1 MVIKEIFGLIALI
14 IAFISFFP
22 YLKDIFAKKTT
33 PHIYS
38 WLIWAILQTVA
49 TVAILRENSFWSAIG
64 VASLGLVSLT
74 VFLLSFKYGTKNI
87 TLFDTACLAGA
98 LIAISFWIFANN
110 VFVSIILITIIDFI
124 AFLPTYRKGYEEPY
138 SETIFL
144 FICSAIS
151 NLFSFLSI
159 THYSIVSSLYVSS
172 LVLTNMMFVIMVLL
186 RRNILKAKSN
196 II

>member
-1 MVIKEIFGLIALI
+1 MVLKEIFGLLALI
-14 IAFISFFP
+14 IAIISFFP
-22 YLKDIFAKKTT
+22 YLKDIFARKTT